1 MCVDRFEEAMVPF
14 DRSIQLRP
22 NYPNAFFRRVDILV
36 NIDRWDEGV
45 SVLDQALGRFLNEGD
60 YMEICTENII
70 NYLLTRERGTETW
83 RVRIGQ
89 LIETFAKHSTLPALA
104 HGIVQNVPD
113 VMSPMVSD
121 AAAGAW
127 RDMWRDMAEGREEL
141 ELAVRL
147 LDAAV
152 RYRETKDQRV
162 LLELPAE
169 ERAVLEESLQEA
181 EAVEPKAGSSEE

>member
-1 MCVDRFEEAMVPF
+1 
-14 DRSIQLRP
+14 
-22 NYPNAFFRRVDILV
+22 
-36 NIDRWDEGV
+36 
-45 SVLDQALGRFLNEGD
+45 
-60 YMEICTENII
+60 
-70 NYLLTRERGTETW
+70 
-83 RVRIGQ
+83 
-89 LIETFAKHSTLPALA
+89 
-104 HGIVQNVPD
+104 
-113 VMSPMVSD
+113 MSPMVSD

-169 ERAVLEESLQEA
+169 ERAVLEEALQEA